1 MFYMI
6 VPNFLNVTKRIR
18 STDHLPTSFFQCSY
32 RMTPYACSKL
42 EVIAGIDNFAST
54 DSRTCFPNPTIKTFI
69 LLHSQDFP
77 IGVRNFFLRM

>member
-6 VPNFLNVTKRIR
+6 VSNFFDVTKQRL
-18 STDHLPTSFFQCSY
+18 STDNLPTSFCQRSY